1 MAVDLNMNVLIVDD
15 IDAMRRVLRTL
26 LKQLSFRNVDQAGD
40 GSEALAKLYTSDFGL
55 VISDWQMEPMTGIDL
70 VRKIRADAKLK
81 HLPFIMVTA
90 ETRKNHLA
98 AATEAGAD
106 TTILKPLTA
115 ESLKKTLVDVLG
127 NF

>member
-15 IDAMRRVLRTL
+15 IDAMLRVLRTL
-26 LKQLSFRNVDQAGD
+26 LKRLNFRNIDQAGD
-40 GSEALAKLYTSDFGL
+40 GGEALAKLRRGDFGL
-55 VISDWQMEPMTGIDL
+55 VISDWHMEPMTGIDL
-70 VRKIRADAKLK
+70 VREIRADARLR
-81 HLPFIMVTA
+81 HLPFVMVTA
-90 ETRKNHLA
+90 ETRKDRLA

-106 TTILKPLTA
+106 TTIGKPVTA